1 LIPGAATAAILH
13 AVLRIVSIFAGM
25 HAGDMRIPMPGNG
38 TVALW
43 ILLAIL
49 AIYAVRMQRF
59 GLSIAGAALTLGAAI
74 IVIQHRMTRR
84 IGQLEVTAID
94 VGQGIGCW

>member
-1 LIPGAATAAILH
+1 
-13 AVLRIVSIFAGM
+13 
-25 HAGDMRIPMPGNG
+25 
-38 TVALW
+38 
-43 ILLAIL
+43 
-49 AIYAVRMQRF
+49 VRMQRF